1 MTVIDDVP
9 RVASARRAV
18 SSARPRDIR
27 IGLLGVGTVGSAVAR
42 LALTCP
48 DELGWPLRIT
58 TGLVRDLDKPRLP
71 DSLELTVC
79 GTAVLDSDPDVVI
92 EVLGGLEPART
103 LVLEALRRRIP
114 VVTANKSLLAHHGEE
129 LLDAAALAGVPL
141 RYEAAVVAGVP
152 FLGTFARRPL
162 ASRVTS
168 IFAVVNGTS
177 NFVLSQMDD
186 LGCDFDAAVARAQA
200 LGFAEPDPSK
210 DVDGID
216 ASEKLT
222 ILVRQFFGLSITPNS
237 SDVKIQG
244 IGGIS
249 LADLADARERG
260 GVLKPVV
267 SAELLDGKVRAF
279 VGPAFV
285 PTTHPFAALRGPAN
299 GVILRAASGG
309 EVTFIGPGAGPEATA
324 VTILDDVFEVI
335 R

>member
-1 MTVIDDVP
+1 MTVIDEVP
-9 RVASARRAV
+9 RAAG
-18 SSARPRDIR
+18 ARPAVLSPRAREIR

-48 DELGWPLRIT
+48 EELGRFRVT
-58 TGLVRDLDKPRLP
+58 TGLVRDLHKPHSP
-71 DSLELTVC
+71 GSVALTVC
-79 GTAVLDSDPDVVI
+79 GTDVLDSNPDVAI

-114 VVTANKSLLAHHGEE
+114 VVTANKSMLAHHYDE

-152 FLGTFARRPL
+152 FLATFARRPL

-168 IFAVVNGTS
+168 LFAVVNGTS
-177 NFVLSQMDD
+177 NFVLSQMDE
-186 LGCDFDAAVARAQA
+186 LGCDFDTAVRRAQA

-222 ILVRQFFGLSITPNS
+222 ILIRQFFGVSIHPPTIEI
-237 SDVKIQG
+237 K
-244 IGGIS
+244 GIS
-249 LADLADARERG
+249 GITAADLADARERG
-260 GVLKPVV
+260 GVLKPIV
-267 SAELLDGKVRAF
+267 SAELLNGKVRAF

-285 PTTHPFAALRGPAN
+285 PATHPFAGLRGPAN
-299 GVILRAASGG
+299 GVILRGASSG

-324 VTILDDVFEVI
+324 VTILDDVFEVLGC
-335 R
+335 

>member
-222 ILVRQFFGLSITPNS
+222 ILVRQFFGRASRRTAATS
-237 SDVKIQG
+237 KFRASAASAWR
-244 IGGIS
+244 IS
-249 LADLADARERG
+249 RTR
-260 GVLKPVV
+260 V
-267 SAELLDGKVRAF
+267 SAVACSSRSSQRNCSTGRSGRSLVLHSCRRLTRLRRF
-279 VGPAFV
+279 VD
-285 PTTHPFAALRGPAN
+285 R
-299 GVILRAASGG
+299 R
-309 EVTFIGPGAGPEATA
+309 TA
-324 VTILDDVFEVI
+324 
-335 R
+335 